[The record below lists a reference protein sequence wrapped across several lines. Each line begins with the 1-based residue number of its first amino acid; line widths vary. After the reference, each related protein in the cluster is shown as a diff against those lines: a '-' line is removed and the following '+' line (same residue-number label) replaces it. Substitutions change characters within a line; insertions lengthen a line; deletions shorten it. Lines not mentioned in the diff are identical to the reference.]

1 MKPMVE
7 IRNLKKYYGKGEN
20 LVKAV
25 DHTNLTIE
33 RGKFTAIVGRSGS
46 GKSTMLHLM
55 GGLDRPDKG
64 RVFIDGEDIFKL
76 KAEQLAVFRR
86 KKIGFIFQDYNLLPS
101 LNVWENIVLPL
112 GLDNKKVDHN
122 YVMEIIKTISIED
135 KLKNLP
141 NALSGGQKQRVAI
154 ARALINS
161 PKLLLLDEPLGALDL
176 KLRRTMQ
183 TELKRLQKKLGITFL
198 YITHDQEEAINMS
211 DRIVVMREGM
221 LEQIGTPDEIYN
233 HPKTA
238 YVADFVGNANI
249 IEGVVEEIGEEKI
262 RVQIQGQRME
272 AEAAEGMK
280 AGEKVKLAVRRENL
294 QVCTEGENGLEAVVT
309 DKSFQGGQLHV
320 ALQLKTGEELVASRY
335 GMDARIVPGQK
346 VRAVWKP
353 EHAVPVDGKQEAEA

>member
-1 MKPMVE
+1 
-7 IRNLKKYYGKGEN
+7 
-20 LVKAV
+20 
-25 DHTNLTIE
+25 
-33 RGKFTAIVGRSGS
+33 
-46 GKSTMLHLM
+46 
-55 GGLDRPDKG
+55 
-64 RVFIDGEDIFKL
+64 
-76 KAEQLAVFRR
+76 
-86 KKIGFIFQDYNLLPS
+86 
-101 LNVWENIVLPL
+101 
-112 GLDNKKVDHN
+112 
-122 YVMEIIKTISIED
+122 
-135 KLKNLP
+135 
-141 NALSGGQKQRVAI
+141 
-154 ARALINS
+154 
-161 PKLLLLDEPLGALDL
+161 
-176 KLRRTMQ
+176 
-183 TELKRLQKKLGITFL
+183 
-198 YITHDQEEAINMS
+198 EAINMS

-249 IEGVVEEIGEEKI
+249 IEGVVEEIGQEKI

-335 GMDARIVPGQK
+335 GMARIVPGQK
-346 VRAVWKP
+346 VHAVWKP